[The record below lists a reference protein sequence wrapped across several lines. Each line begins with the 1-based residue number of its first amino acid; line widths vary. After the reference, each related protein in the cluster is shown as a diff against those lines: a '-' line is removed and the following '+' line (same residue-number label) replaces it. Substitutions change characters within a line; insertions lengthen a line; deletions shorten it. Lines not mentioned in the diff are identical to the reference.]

1 MSACILNS
9 SSLSLAAGAHVRG
22 RTRHPQATL
31 EKGGGLLES
40 AVGILS
46 AGVLS
51 GRVTNVIT
59 RQFKENEMEENNVNA
74 GVKSLSG

>member
-1 MSACILNS
+1 MSGGEPVTHKPLWRN
-9 SSLSLAAGAHVRG
+9 GG
-22 RTRHPQATL
+22 R
-31 EKGGGLLES
+31 GGGSLES

-59 RQFKENEMEENNVNA
+59 RRFKGKEMEENNVNA
-74 GVKSLSG
+74 GVKSVSG